1 MHRWLSR
8 AVSRNRSI
16 GRPRVFVIRL
26 DGLDDEIE
34 LIGAVDLP
42 IHAVILAWR
51 EDVGFCE
58 VVQAIDSARRVIS
71 HEEHNTGTVFHPR
84 EQEQVI
90 GAEVEHREGK
100 RSQVRAPERP
110 QAMVSAVEGLPGGLL
125 RPGISP
131 QRGACSQP
139 AVHAAGGLGFLPALR
154 RLSPPS
160 KKISEFSTN
169 RSAMAVAMVVL

>member
-51 EDVGFCE
+51 EGVGFCE

-71 HEEHNTGTVFHPR
+71 HEEHNTGTVFRPR

-100 RSQVRAPERP
+100 RSQ
-110 QAMVSAVEGLPGGLL
+110 
-125 RPGISP
+125 
-131 QRGACSQP
+131 
-139 AVHAAGGLGFLPALR
+139 LPAYEKSESTEESVLVILR
-154 RLSPPS
+154 VTESDSSVRDVLRIREEAVKAGKKVPDVYVIDARPTPS
-160 KKISEFSTN
+160 ASK
-169 RSAMAVAMVVL
+169 R